1 MKTSQAAAIA
11 LGRAFGE
18 TVDPEGHVPR
28 PASES
33 RLDALAAWCRSD
45 GAGSTVAAL
54 VAPPGIGK
62 THLLRVL
69 ESRLLE
75 DERARPG
82 ESGGSG
88 EETPGSP
95 SVRPCS
101 RALYLPYAAL
111 TLPDLARWIQGLVGG
126 RWPLR
131 VATADPDEDA
141 LRALAGLAAGPR
153 RPLHLLIDDADSMPT
168 ATLRALV
175 QGLARERSPLR
186 LVLALSDDSRAAR
199 MLAALDPLRPLEL
212 PYRDALDEPET
223 GAYLRARLAWSGLG
237 AELLGGL
244 DPRTVARIHALSGGI
259 PRRIHRVVLAL
270 VEPDRAALARAL
282 ATSSRSDAWLGRP
295 IDDSF

>member
-69 ESRLLE
+69 ESRLRE

-95 SVRPCS
+95 SVRPRC

-168 ATLRALV
+168 STLRALV
-175 QGLARERSPLR
+175 QAPDAGAAPHTSFSPRETQVFELLLAGRSVNEIAQTLEISGSTASNHLAR
-186 LVLALSDDSRAAR
+186 V
-199 MLAALDPLRPLEL
+199 
-212 PYRDALDEPET
+212 RDK
-223 GAYLRARLAWSGLG
+223 LG
-237 AELLGGL
+237 ASTNAEVLIYAHRAGLL
-244 DPRTVARIHALSGGI
+244 A
-259 PRRIHRVVLAL
+259 
-270 VEPDRAALARAL
+270 
-282 ATSSRSDAWLGRP
+282 
-295 IDDSF
+295 